1 MSCKASCNNCTPVLD
16 STYLILKMH
25 VARNPPV
32 PIVKVDSEMSFL
44 YKLTDSVPIVFFI
57 FVKWFEYG
65 VGMLIDLEVAASY
78 ASCNVLIVY

>member
-25 VARNPPV
+25 AERNRRLPK
-32 PIVKVDSEMSFL
+32 VKVDSEMNFL
-44 YKLTDSVPIVFFI
+44 YKLTDNVPLLFFI

-65 VGMLIDLEVAASY
+65 VGMLIDLEVAALY
-78 ASCNVLIVY
+78 A